1 MITILLVSIYPSLII
16 DIYNRQT
23 CIDITQRKGKKQ
35 RKDKNW
41 LKTIFSKGIQTW
53 MIQKKGMQQ
62 GHTWFHSVCHEY
74 VIQRRKASNDERKN

>member
-1 MITILLVSIYPSLII
+1 L
-16 DIYNRQT
+16 
-23 CIDITQRKGKKQ
+23 
-35 RKDKNW
+35 
-41 LKTIFSKGIQTW
+41 LKTILSKGIQTW

>member
-1 MITILLVSIYPSLII
+1 LIYTIGKHIY
-16 DIYNRQT
+16 
-23 CIDITQRKGKKQ
+23 ITQRKRKKQ

-62 GHTWFHSVCHEY
+62 GHTWFHSVCHDY